1 MKLSKYNIAV
11 SRNGRVIIFNTF
23 RNTYS
28 LLTADIYQMLLDNSY
43 LEHLQKCP
51 NKLFDKLYNGGMIVD
66 DEVDEYQNL
75 VQEYEKE
82 VFESS
87 AYSLTLLP
95 SLDCNLRC
103 WYCYEKHIK
112 GSHLNPD
119 IQDKIVKHVE
129 VVFEKNTSLK
139 CLNVEM
145 FGGEPLLYFDSELY
159 PVLKRIKDHM
169 TLLNKYV
176 NFFFITNG
184 VCITDSNIQK
194 FSDLNASFQISI
206 DGYKITHDKVKF
218 LKGEGGT
225 YDHVI
230 NTIHLIVKHDTFM
243 SVNLRINYN
252 DETLEHLPE
261 IIKDL
266 QGIDRN
272 RIRIHLERVWQ
283 TTSKG
288 KCTSDKL
295 MGVINE
301 FILNGFDV
309 SYMNLS
315 RRSYSC
321 KASKTM
327 QAVISYDGSV
337 YKCTGR
343 DFTKDRQEGI
353 LDENGNITW
362 DKEKYKKRISIRTF
376 DNPQCKSC
384 KLLPLCWGP
393 CNQKLLE
400 TGVADITRYC
410 QIQHMEMSLD
420 DYIIYRFN
428 NQYANHDRKNIE
440 T

>member
-43 LEHLQKCP
+43 LEYLQKCP

-266 QGIDRN
+266 QDIDRN

-353 LDENGNITW
+353 LDENGNIIW

-400 TGVADITRYC
+400 TGVVDITRYC

>member
-1 MKLSKYNIAV
+1 MKLSKYNIIV
-11 SRNGRVIIFNTF
+11 LRNERVIIFNTI
-23 RNTYS
+23 RCTYS
-28 LLTADIYQMLLDNSY
+28 LLTNDIYQMLLDNAY
-43 LEHLQKCP
+43 LDHLQKNP
-51 NKLFDKLYNGGMIVD
+51 NKLFDKLYSGGVIID
-66 DEVDEYQNL
+66 DEVDEYQYL
-75 VQEYEKE
+75 VQEYEKD

-87 AYSLTLLP
+87 IYNLTLLP

-119 IQDKIVKHVE
+119 IQEKIVKHVE
-129 VVFEKNTSLK
+129 AVFEKNSSLK

-145 FGGEPLLYFDSELY
+145 FGGEPLLFFDSELY

-169 TLLNKYV
+169 AQLNKYV

-184 VCITDSNIQK
+184 VCINESNIQK

-206 DGYKITHDKVKF
+206 DGYKITHDKVKY
-218 LKGEGGT
+218 LKGKGGT
-225 YDHVI
+225 YDHII
-230 NTIHLIVKHDTFM
+230 NIIHLLVKQETFM
-243 SVNLRINYN
+243 YVNLRINYN
-252 DETLEHLPE
+252 DETLEYLPE

-266 QGIDRN
+266 QDVDRN

-283 TTSKG
+283 TESKG
-288 KCTSDKL
+288 KCSSDKL
-295 MGVINE
+295 KEVINE

-315 RRSYSC
+315 RRSHSC
-321 KASKTM
+321 KASKIM

-343 DFTKDRQEGI
+343 DFTKDHQEGV
-353 LDENGNITW
+353 LDENGNIIW
-362 DKEKYKKRISIRTF
+362 DHEKYKKRISIKTF
-376 DNPQCKSC
+376 DNPQCKPC
-384 KLLPLCWGP
+384 KFLPLCWGP

-400 TGVADITRYC
+400 TGLTDITRYC

-428 NQYANHDRKNIE
+428 NRYASHNRNNNEI
-440 T
+440 